1 MSGPQKS
8 LQKIIDKME
17 SYIQDLKIEPEDYF
31 LVTGVRLWVPE
42 YDEFKMRLRERLGT
56 SGFREGM
63 GGYSDWC
70 HNRGSYWALSTW
82 SGASETVEKRKCR
95 FLSF

>member
-1 MSGPQKS
+1 MSGPPKNHYR
-8 LQKIIDKME
+8 KIIDKME

-31 LVTGVRLWVPE
+31 LVTGVGLWVPE

-56 SGFREGM
+56 SGFHVMGM

-70 HNRGSYWALSTW
+70 HNRGSYRALSTW
-82 SGASETVEKRKCR
+82 SWG
-95 FLSF
+95 F